1 MNDFKFGG
9 NQKIPT
15 TVSKLREFNAKANAS
30 TLNLGL
36 GKPYEDTPPELRE
49 LAQELVKKSV
59 LDYSENS
66 GTLGLRSSISQ
77 FFRAK
82 SENFLITHGAQEALF
97 SSIMGLLNAGDEL
110 LIPDP
115 GFLAYKTMGELH
127 GIVVTTYKLKN
138 TNHQFTYDVDEV
150 LRQVS
155 AKTKMVLV
163 SKVANPTGS
172 DISLSDVQKLA
183 TELKKRNII
192 LLSDEVYGELHFKE
206 TYDPLFKLSSNIV
219 TVNSLSKSHALT
231 GWRVGY
237 VGTTHEDIMK
247 KILVTHQYVGTC
259 ATRISQ
265 NLAEMLFSNRELYE
279 KIANSYRMHYK
290 ESVNE
295 FLSVVS
301 GPHPCG
307 AFYLFLP
314 VPPNFTSDLEF
325 CETLLRDQNIL
336 VIPGSFFGSE
346 GKNYYRVALSMKD
359 GVKKVAEKFK
369 SYYK

>member
-1 MNDFKFGG
+1 MSDFKFSG

-15 TVSKLREFNAKANAS
+15 TISKLREFNAKANSA
-30 TLNLGL
+30 TMNLGL

-49 LAQELVKKSV
+49 LAAELVKSSV
-59 LDYSENS
+59 LDYSENR
-66 GTLGLRSSISQ
+66 GTLGLRTSIGQ
-77 FFRAK
+77 FFAQK
-82 SENFLITHGAQEALF
+82 PENFLITHGAQEALF

-127 GIVVTTYKLKN
+127 GIVVTTYKLKK
-138 TNHQFTYDVDEV
+138 TNHQFTYDIDQL

-155 AKTKMVLV
+155 ANTKMVLI
-163 SKVANPTGS
+163 SKVANPTGT
-172 DISLSDVQKLA
+172 DLSIDDLKKLA
-183 TELKKRNII
+183 LELKKRDVI

-206 TYDPLFKLSSNIV
+206 IYDPLFKFSSNIV

-237 VGTTHEDIMK
+237 VGTTHEEMMK

-265 NLAEMLFSNRELYE
+265 NLAEAIFANRTLYE
-279 KIANSYRMHYK
+279 KISNRYRIHYK
-290 ESVNE
+290 EAVNE
-295 FLSVVS
+295 FLSILP
-301 GPHPCG
+301 GPAPSG

-314 VPPNFTSDLEF
+314 IPEKFSSDYEF
-325 CETLLRDQNIL
+325 CETLLKEQNIL
-336 VIPGSFFGSE
+336 VIPGSIFGE
-346 GKNYYRVALSMKD
+346 AGKQYYRVALSVKD
-359 GVKKVAEKFK
+359 GVKEVALKFQT
-369 SYYK
+369 YYK